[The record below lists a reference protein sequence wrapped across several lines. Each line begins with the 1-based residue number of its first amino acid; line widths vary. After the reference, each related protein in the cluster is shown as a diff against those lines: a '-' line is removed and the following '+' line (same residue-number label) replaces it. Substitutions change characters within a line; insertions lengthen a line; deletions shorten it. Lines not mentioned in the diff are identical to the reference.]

1 MNVQTIMRDG
11 KPEYAVLA
19 WADYQALL
27 NALGRPSSE
36 TSNKPAPVAL
46 PKFAELPALREAKGM
61 SQEALARLVGIS
73 PVYLALIEQ
82 GERDP
87 GEPIRRALAR
97 ALEIAQWSPEA

>member
-11 KPEYAVLA
+11 EPEYAVLP

-27 NALGRPSSE
+27 NALGRTHSE
-36 TSNKPAPVAL
+36 AGEEPAPTAS
-46 PKFAELPALREAKGM
+46 PRFSELAALREARGM
-61 SQEALARLVGIS
+61 TQEALARSAGIS
-73 PVYLALIEQ
+73 PAYLALIEQ

-97 ALEIAQWSPEA
+97 ALEIAQWAPQA

>member
-11 KPEYAVLA
+11 EPEYAVLP

-27 NALGRPSSE
+27 NALGRPSIDASV
-36 TSNKPAPVAL
+36 KPAPVAS
-46 PKFAELPALREAKGM
+46 PRFSELSALREARGM
-61 SQEALARLVGIS
+61 SQEVLARSVGIS
-73 PVYLALIEQ
+73 PAYLALIEQ

-97 ALEIAQWSPEA
+97 ALEVAQWDPQV

>member
-36 TSNKPAPVAL
+36 TSDKPAPAAL